1 MDKRGHS
8 TYPVNFLLTPPP
20 PLLVHVVVE
29 CPLTPRRPPYV
40 MGASYSFEI
49 NSIETYATQFF
60 EHNDSFLGM
69 VKLSSYIGALQNV
82 VF

>member
-1 MDKRGHS
+1 
-8 TYPVNFLLTPPP
+8 
-20 PLLVHVVVE
+20 
-29 CPLTPRRPPYV
+29 